1 MIKTIVFLSCV
12 ASAAAATAADKAGKC
27 NGIFERPTDF
37 PRAAPHAPTPH
48 PLCTPLRPYTRSSP
62 PPEQELAQSA
72 RFAREQG
79 VLFRERR
86 KSGMSAP
93 GGQGTFCPLRG
104 GAAPPTP
111 PPRAP

>member
-79 VLFRERR
+79 VLFRETEIRHER
-86 KSGMSAP
+86 PRGAGGILPPARWCCAP
-93 GGQGTFCPLRG
+93 Y
-104 GAAPPTP
+104 A